1 MTLRLLGMELL
12 HAENLL
18 AALNKPYR
26 VVYYYAKKPL
36 ADTDSVRVIR
46 QKEADGCIELTVSA
60 FKTKT
65 DD

>member
-1 MTLRLLGMELL
+1 MTLSLLGMELL
-12 HAENLL
+12 YAENLL

-46 QKEADGCIELTVSA
+46 QRESDGRLELTVSA
-60 FKTKT
+60 FKTKIEG
-65 DD
+65 

>member
-1 MTLRLLGMELL
+1 LTLHLLGMELM

-18 AALNKPYR
+18 TALNKPYR

-46 QKEADGCIELTVSA
+46 QRESDGCVELTVSA
-60 FKTKT
+60 FKTKI
-65 DD
+65 DA